1 MSTIPADQL
10 DRPGGSGWTSE
21 HLLGLEDLSSGEIT
35 AILDQA
41 AEFKKCSLESNTK
54 LDLLS
59 GTVVANLFFEP
70 STRTRTSFSLAAKR
84 LSADTIDFTA
94 SGSSLSKGE
103 TFIDTAR
110 NIEAMGASLV
120 VMRHKSPG
128 APHLLAR
135 RVGAAVLNAGDG
147 THEHPTQA

>member
-10 DRPGGSGWTSE
+10 DRPGGSGWTRE

-70 STRTRTSFSLAAKR
+70 STRTRTSFNLAAR
-84 LSADTIDFTA
+84 RIGAEAACEVAGAWQTA
-94 SGSSLSKGE
+94 QWVE
-103 TFIDTAR
+103 
-110 NIEAMGASLV
+110 
-120 VMRHKSPG
+120 
-128 APHLLAR
+128 
-135 RVGAAVLNAGDG
+135 
-147 THEHPTQA
+147 